1 MHKAFHFLAAVT
13 ALSLTA
19 CSGPKITDQDVTL
32 ETARLN
38 IEREERLAR
47 EAADTRELK
56 ALASL
61 DPTQQGMAYVTKQM
75 KDLVVAV
82 LAKDQRRPMG
92 FYDSKTAIAGQ
103 QNALVD
109 KLTGRVLKASM
120 VGGAIWAATDVAKHG
135 MDKAGDR
142 VTLEGDNN
150 SAELNRVS
158 SRSKTDTNQIG
169 DGNNTGPSD
178 ANASGPDKSS
188 HVTEVAPEEP
198 MVEEPEVPEGEE
210 PDVEFVPTEP
220 PAEFD
225 DLPVDIPE
233 IPTEVTE

>member
-1 MHKAFHFLAAVT
+1 MNKTMAAIIALT
-13 ALSLTA
+13 ALPLVG
-19 CSGPKITDQDVTL
+19 CSGPKITTEDVTL
-32 ETARLN
+32 EIAREN
-38 IEREERLAR
+38 IAREERLAQQ
-47 EAADTRELK
+47 AADEREVE
-56 ALASL
+56 AIAQL
-61 DPTQQGMAYVTKQM
+61 DPVQQGMAYMAKQM

-82 LAKDQRRPMG
+82 INKDKRSAMG
-92 FYDSKTAIAGQ
+92 FYDSKAAIAGQ
-103 QNALVD
+103 QNALID

-158 SRSKTDTNQIG
+158 SKSHTDTNQIG

-188 HVTEVAPEEP
+188 TVTEIAPEPELPEEP
-198 MVEEPEVPEGEE
+198 E
-210 PDVEFVPTEP
+210 VEFVPTEP
-220 PAEFD
+220 PDFPD
-225 DLPVDIPE
+225 GPVE
-233 IPTEVTE
+233 IPGPEAAQ